1 MSPEP
6 TPAPTPVAGES
17 SLSLETEP
25 LVFFHPTLAGM
36 APPGAIQPFPG
47 PLPFDEEPA
56 IWLQLGEDGQG
67 PKRS

>member
-36 APPGAIQPFPG
+36 APNGKVQPIPG
-47 PLPFDEEPA
+47 PIPMEEEPA
-56 IWLQLGEDGQG
+56 TWAEPGG
-67 PKRS
+67 